1 VYYVTAKFVPNIKT
15 ADQQQRIIS
24 QICARILT
32 ADQQQQQLVDI
43 CTQKFLKK
51 HKMAL
56 IPHPAYSPDLALCDF
71 VLFPKMKQKLK
82 ESQFDTIQKIQAE
95 PQSA

>member
-1 VYYVTAKFVPNIKT
+1 
-15 ADQQQRIIS
+15 
-24 QICARILT
+24 
-32 ADQQQQQLVDI
+32 
-43 CTQKFLKK
+43 
-51 HKMAL
+51 MAL

-71 VLFPKMKQKLK
+71 VLFPKVKWKLK